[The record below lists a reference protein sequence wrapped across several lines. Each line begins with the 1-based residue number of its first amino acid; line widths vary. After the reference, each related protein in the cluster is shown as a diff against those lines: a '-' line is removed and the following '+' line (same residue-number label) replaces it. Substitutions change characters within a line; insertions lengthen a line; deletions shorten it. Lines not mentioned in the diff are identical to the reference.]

1 MAPPATRRVA
11 PLPHSGTL
19 RATGGLGAF
28 AVKVHPDISCLL
40 AVGLTAWTFA
50 DTIFPE
56 AAPGRGAAA
65 YWAAGI
71 VMGTAFVTSLALHE
85 MGHAVAGRRVGLI
98 PRRIALSLFGGVT
111 IFDREPETPRAA
123 CQVALA
129 GPLVNLV
136 AALVAGLVHVVLVEV
151 DADPLAA
158 AVAASFGVINAGV
171 AVVNVMPVL
180 PLDGGHVFRAA
191 LASAI
196 RRPDIAASVAA
207 GFGRLFGWGLL
218 GVAVLASASGD
229 AAIALWT
236 GLMGFAIDDH
246 MRAAPLP
253 RSLERVL
260 LPRVFGR
267 VRVPRVARR
276 PAA

>member
-1 MAPPATRRVA
+1 
-11 PLPHSGTL
+11 
-19 RATGGLGAF
+19 
-28 AVKVHPDISCLL
+28 
-40 AVGLTAWTFA
+40 
-50 DTIFPE
+50 
-56 AAPGRGAAA
+56 
-65 YWAAGI
+65 
-71 VMGTAFVTSLALHE
+71 

-98 PRRIALSLFGGVT
+98 PLRIALSLFGGVT

-136 AALVAGLVHVVLVEV
+136 AALVAGVVHVVLVEV

-196 RRPDIAASVAA
+196 RRPDIAASVTA

-229 AAIALWT
+229 AAIALWA
-236 GLMGFAIDDH
+236 GLMGFAIDDN
-246 MRAAPLP
+246 MRAAAPLLP
-253 RSLERVL
+253 RSLERVP
-260 LPRVFGR
+260 LPRVFRR
-267 VRVPRVARR
+267 VRAPRVARR